1 MDYMDSSPDSDQS
14 LKQSPWG
21 GNVVQAQIQ
30 PQIPQQQ
37 VIIINAKYQPDVN
50 LRTWSI
56 VVLLCG
62 VVISFALPFIGLE
75 RDVYALFEISS
86 YLCCSSLITALII
99 DALYLKGKS
108 EWQTSKGFSTNGTI
122 FSLVVTILFAV
133 ILLIILVFNLLAYY

>member
-1 MDYMDSSPDSDQS
+1 MDSSPDSDQS

-21 GNVVQAQIQ
+21 GNAVQAQIQ

-75 RDVYALFEISS
+75 TDVYALFEISS
-86 YLCCSSLITALII
+86 YLCCSCLITAFII
-99 DALYLKGKS
+99 DAIYLKGKS
-108 EWQTSKGFSTNGTI
+108 DWQNSMGLSTSATTV
-122 FSLVVTILFAV
+122 SLVFTIIFAV
-133 ILLIILVFNLLAYY
+133 ILFVILFFNFINGY

>member
-1 MDYMDSSPDSDQS
+1 MDSSPDSEQS

-21 GNVVQAQIQ
+21 GNAVQAQIQ
-30 PQIPQQQ
+30 PQNPQQQ

-62 VVISFALPFIGLE
+62 IVISFALPFIGLE
-75 RDVYALFEISS
+75 TDIHALFDISS
-86 YLCCSSLITALII
+86 YLCWSSLITAFII

-108 EWQTSKGFSTNGTI
+108 E
-122 FSLVVTILFAV
+122 
-133 ILLIILVFNLLAYY
+133 